1 MSGWLP
7 GEVVTDVHSVPV
19 APDAPE
25 GEYWLAVGMYDP
37 ATVVRLPLVD
47 GADHVRL
54 EQTVRVGE

>member
-7 GEVVTDVHSVPV
+7 GEVVTDVHVVPI
-19 APDAPE
+19 APDAPA

-37 ATVVRLPLVD
+37 ATVVRLPLIN

-54 EQTVRVGE
+54 EHALRLK